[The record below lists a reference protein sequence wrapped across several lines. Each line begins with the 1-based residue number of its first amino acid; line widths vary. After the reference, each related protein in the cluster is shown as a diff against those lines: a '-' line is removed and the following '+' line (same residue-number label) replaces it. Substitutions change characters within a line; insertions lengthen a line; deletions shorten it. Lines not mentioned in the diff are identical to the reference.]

1 MVAPPPS
8 PEPPSTEPSSTE
20 PDLDWRRAPR
30 LLADRLGV
38 SPAAVVL
45 GLLAVVAAATGAWWA
60 FRAPPTLVEEVLPLV
75 GDVVVAVPS
84 TTTAAPVPLVVHVD
98 GAVAVPGVHEV
109 VLGSRV
115 VDAIEAAG
123 GLTEDADRSRL
134 NLALLVEDEQRV
146 WVPRIGE
153 EEPSVVTPTGG
164 GGSSSSADGG
174 IVDINHASAAELEA
188 LPGIGPSLAAAI
200 VDHRQRQGPFSS
212 IEELLTVVGIGPA
225 KLEQLRSMAG
235 T

>member
-8 PEPPSTEPSSTE
+8 TEPPSTE

-30 LLADRLGV
+30 LLADRLGI

-45 GLLAVVAAATGAWWA
+45 GLLAVMAAATGTWWA
-60 FRAPPTLVEEVLPLV
+60 FRAPSTLVEEVLPLV
-75 GDVVVAVPS
+75 GDVVVVVPS
-84 TTTAAPVPLVVHVD
+84 TTTAAPAPLVVHVD
-98 GAVAVPGVHEV
+98 GAVVVPGVHEV

-146 WVPRIGE
+146 WVPRMGE
-153 EEPSVVTPTGG
+153 EEPPVVAPTGG
-164 GGSSSSADGG
+164 GGSSASADGG
-174 IVDINHASAAELEA
+174 VVDINRASATELEA

-200 VDHRQRQGPFSS
+200 VEHRQRERTFSS
-212 IEELLTVVGIGPA
+212 VEELLRVAGIGPA
-225 KLEQLRSMAG
+225 KLEQLRPMAG
-235 T
+235 I